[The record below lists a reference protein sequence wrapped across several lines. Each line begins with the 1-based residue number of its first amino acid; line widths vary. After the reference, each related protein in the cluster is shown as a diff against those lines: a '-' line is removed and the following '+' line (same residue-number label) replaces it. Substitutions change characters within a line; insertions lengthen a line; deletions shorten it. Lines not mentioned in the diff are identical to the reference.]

1 MAGGIFRCCDIATER
16 REIMLELCGTAI
28 IIALICSFTRLLIK
42 AMELS
47 WIDRKNEKEGKYI
60 N

>member
-1 MAGGIFRCCDIATER
+1 
-16 REIMLELCGTAI
+16 MLELCGTAI
-28 IIALICSFTRLLIK
+28 IITLICSFTRLLIK

-47 WIDRKNEKEGKYI
+47 WIDKKNEKEGKYV